1 MTTRVLIITDQS
13 GSMAGLAE
21 DVRGGH
27 NAYLDSLA
35 GEDIL
40 LTHIVFNTTVTYLDR
55 AVPLANATRLDADN
69 YRPMGG
75 TALLDA
81 VGDALSE
88 LVVPEGDRALVFI
101 QTDGHENSSKEY
113 SLATVRKLIEG
124 AEARGVA
131 VVYAAAGADAWSAR
145 DSYGSGSVLRT
156 NSGAG
161 TRDAYNAYA
170 WGTRSFAGGQSN
182 NSGEVAAVVVEN
194 LPTESVKS
202 DETGPVR

>member
-13 GSMAGLAE
+13 GSMADLAA

-40 LTHIVFNTTVTYLDR
+40 LTHLVFNTSVEYLDR
-55 AVPLANATRLDADN
+55 DVPLAQATRLDADN
-69 YRPMGG
+69 YHPRGG

-81 VGDALSE
+81 VGDALTG
-88 LVVPEGDRALVFI
+88 LTVPEGDKALVFI
-101 QTDGHENSSKEY
+101 QTDGFENSSQEY

-124 AEARGVA
+124 AEAKGVA
-131 VVYAAAGADAWSAR
+131 VVYSAAGADAWSAR
-145 DSYGSGSVLRT
+145 GSYGSGSVMRT
-156 NSGAG
+156 NSATG
-161 TRDAYNAYA
+161 TRAAYDAYGV
-170 WGTRSFAGGQSN
+170 GTRSFIGGQSL
-182 NSGEVAAVVVEN
+182 NSTEVAAVVVEN
-194 LPTESVKS
+194 LPTEDVKS